1 MQIEYD
7 IPTILA
13 YYGASAD
20 SASCVSYLLDTNE
33 PIDAELLS
41 KNRPLYCLFTMK
53 PSALQRRL
61 PFSEVMRRSYGWPDT
76 VCVCESH
83 SPDTSQRTGLFLVGR
98 EDTAVLLGMYPRY
111 AYSMAFF
118 ACDATLPQLS
128 NTFDV
133 DAELLLSNPP
143 ALYDAATRIN
153 AELIHCINGWDG
165 YSVNCIRQ
173 EL

>member
-53 PSALQRRL
+53 PSALQRR
-61 PFSEVMRRSYGWPDT
+61 V
-76 VCVCESH
+76 
-83 SPDTSQRTGLFLVGR
+83 
-98 EDTAVLLGMYPRY
+98 
-111 AYSMAFF
+111 FF
-118 ACDATLPQLS
+118 QNPLNQ
-128 NTFDV
+128 
-133 DAELLLSNPP
+133 LLLFGRLS
-143 ALYDAATRIN
+143 
-153 AELIHCINGWDG
+153 G
-165 YSVNCIRQ
+165 
-173 EL
+173 